1 MPVTTSEKTQFV
13 LETSSLRFVQVEAP
27 DHQSALI
34 AAQLL
39 ACEAHRD
46 YSRASDTVRDVV
58 DSDWPVLLGDC
69 RRNGRLEMSTKIAR
83 HDALQ
88 GLIKRGKL

>member
-1 MPVTTSEKTQFV
+1 MPATTSEKTRFV

-39 ACEAHRD
+39 ACEAHDAFKNDVD
-46 YSRASDTVRDVV
+46 YYALRSCIREWIDNRKRVRGV
-58 DSDWPVLLGDC
+58 G
-69 RRNGRLEMSTKIAR
+69 
-83 HDALQ
+83 
-88 GLIKRGKL
+88 